1 MSRAELLL
9 LNFCCPSVPARAD
22 VAHFIVLDSSMQVLT
37 DATDF
42 HRLYSVYIY
51 EIRETKIRRW
61 RNISHLLR
69 DYFSGNLN
77 CTR

>member
-9 LNFCCPSVPARAD
+9 LNFCC

-42 HRLYSVYIY
+42 HTLYSVYIC
-51 EIRETKIRRW
+51 EICETKIRRR

-69 DYFSGNLN
+69 DYFPGNLN